1 MVPYTKVFVVNVNR
15 ENNYT
20 QDQSLENLR
29 QTNVISIHGSIKIY
43 TCYFDIFHFQYFN
56 VKFYIIV
63 LLIMEWGLQFA
74 RFLFQT
80 IIFHI
85 DTVLAEVRF
94 YKCNT
99 HD

>member
-1 MVPYTKVFVVNVNR
+1 MAPYTKVFVVNVNR

-56 VKFYIIV
+56 VHYYINA
-63 LLIMEWGLQFA
+63 LQFVI
-74 RFLFQT
+74 FLFQT
-80 IIFHI
+80 IFFHI
-85 DTVLAEVRF
+85 YSVLDEVCF
-94 YKCNT
+94 
-99 HD
+99 